1 MRCFWKCGEVD
12 SSDYLGDWVFS
23 CVCEVNILNDA
34 WRLVEKGEEQYIYT
48 LQYLIELLYVSK
60 LLSIVHFLAPENGGS
75 AAIRRALW
83 LSDRSENSMDALVE
97 FLGRTPDNKPFVDY
111 ISGVTFEAGKKAGFA
126 GSWKNI

>member
-1 MRCFWKCGEVD
+1 MD

-34 WRLVEKGEEQYIYT
+34 WRLVEQGEEQHIYT
-48 LQYLIELLYVSK
+48 LQYLIELLYVSI
-60 LLSIVHFLAPENGGS
+60 LLSIVHFLALENGGS

-97 FLGRTPDNKPFVDY
+97 FLGRTPDIKPFVEY
-111 ISGVTFEAGKKAGFA
+111 MSRVTLEEGQQVGSA
-126 GSWKNI
+126 GSWKDIWTKLTN